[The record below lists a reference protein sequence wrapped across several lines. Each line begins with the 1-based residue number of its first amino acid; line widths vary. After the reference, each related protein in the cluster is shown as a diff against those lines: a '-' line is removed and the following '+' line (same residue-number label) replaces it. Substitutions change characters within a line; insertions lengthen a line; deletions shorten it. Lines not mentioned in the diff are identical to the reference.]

1 MRGGSL
7 GLRIYGG
14 YGLVI
19 VLTLGVAGVVFFSL
33 LGGYRSEI
41 DRSSLQTVADQVL
54 FGVEQLRQRNVNVV
68 QLGGYLQAQSAQTG
82 ALVFFLD
89 KHGQV
94 QRDLSPVA
102 EYENLQ

>member
-33 LGGYRSEI
+33 LGGYRSQL
-41 DRSSLQTVADQVL
+41 DRNSLQTVADQVL
-54 FGVEQLRQRNVNVV
+54 FGVQQFRQRNVNVV
-68 QLGGYLQAQSAQTG
+68 QLGGYLQAQTAQTP
-82 ALVFFLD
+82 
-89 KHGQV
+89 
-94 QRDLSPVA
+94 SPPDRPHR
-102 EYENLQ
+102 